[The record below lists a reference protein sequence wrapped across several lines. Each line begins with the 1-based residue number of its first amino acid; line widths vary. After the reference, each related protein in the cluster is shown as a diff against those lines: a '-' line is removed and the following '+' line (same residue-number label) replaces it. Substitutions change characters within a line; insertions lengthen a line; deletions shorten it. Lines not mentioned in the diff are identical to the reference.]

1 MCTASASELLA
12 KGSALS
18 SLQIEQPVIEEFASD
33 MHAYHLTQ
41 GQPITRQFAVKAA
54 QPQHLQQLA
63 FEGRGGLSNVRH
75 GHVPARSLRQPGQVN
90 CSAKQD

>member
-41 GQPITRQFAVKAA
+41 GQPITRQLAVKAA
-54 QPQHLQQLA
+54 QPQHLQQHSRAAGDSPTCGTATFLPEA
-63 FEGRGGLSNVRH
+63 SVS
-75 GHVPARSLRQPGQVN
+75 PAR
-90 CSAKQD
+90 